1 MQLKSEWRI
10 IMRNKTC
17 QLGKGGGRKGVGG
30 MGERGEGG
38 SQWEAGDELAHNGRE
53 RKETL
58 QEDTVVHPDLLG

>member
-1 MQLKSEWRI
+1 MSAGEGR
-10 IMRNKTC
+10 
-17 QLGKGGGRKGVGG
+17 GRKGDEG
-30 MGERGEGG
+30 RGG